1 MAIGERIH
9 YFRLLRGF
17 TQKYL
22 GKLLGFS
29 DSQADVRIAQY
40 EKGARSPKEKY
51 LNALAQIFEVSPHA
65 LNVPDID
72 TDIGLMHT
80 LFTLEDT
87 RGLKIGKLD
96 GELCLRLDK
105 DTGMTYHSMWDMF
118 NAWYQ
123 QAEKLESGEITK
135 EEYDQWRYTYPKMEA
150 EQTRQELD
158 ALREKRKAE
167 NNTDWPGRF
176 PDGIWRGIWFDYG
189 GNRLFTAS
197 HGADLLCCAKISD

>member
-1 MAIGERIH
+1 MKLFHCLYFFFITFNDHKYILRKTPIWLSQIIH
-9 YFRLLRGF
+9 P
-17 TQKYL
+17 TTNNVNQKYFTHTIKS
-22 GKLLGFS
+22 KLLGFS

-135 EEYDQWRYTYPKMEA
+135 EQYDQWRYTYPKMEW
-150 EQTRQELD
+150 EQTRRDLD

-167 NNTDWPGRF
+167 NNTD
-176 PDGIWRGIWFDYG
+176 
-189 GNRLFTAS
+189 
-197 HGADLLCCAKISD
+197 

>member
-72 TDIGLMHT
+72 TDIGLYAHSLYTGRYPWSENRKAGRRT
-80 LFTLEDT
+80 L
-87 RGLKIGKLD
+87 
-96 GELCLRLDK
+96 LRLDK
-105 DTGMTYHSMWDMF
+105 DAGMTYHSMWDMF

-135 EEYDQWRYTYPKMEA
+135 EEYDQWRYTYPKMEWD
-150 EQTRQELD
+150 RPP
-158 ALREKRKAE
+158 
-167 NNTDWPGRF
+167 PGSGRS
-176 PDGIWRGIWFDYG
+176 
-189 GNRLFTAS
+189 A
-197 HGADLLCCAKISD
+197 

>member
-105 DTGMTYHSMWDMF
+105 DAGMTYHSMWDMF

-135 EEYDQWRYTYPKMEA
+135 EQYDQWRYTYPKMEW
-150 EQTRQELD
+150 EQTRRDLD

-167 NNTDWPGRF
+167 NNTD
-176 PDGIWRGIWFDYG
+176 
-189 GNRLFTAS
+189 
-197 HGADLLCCAKISD
+197 

>member
-1 MAIGERIH
+1 
-9 YFRLLRGF
+9 
-17 TQKYL
+17 
-22 GKLLGFS
+22 
-29 DSQADVRIAQY
+29 
-40 EKGARSPKEKY
+40 
-51 LNALAQIFEVSPHA
+51 
-65 LNVPDID
+65 
-72 TDIGLMHT
+72 MHT

-105 DTGMTYHSMWDMF
+105 STGMDYVELYTGMTYHSMWDMF

-167 NNTDWPGRF
+167 NNTD
-176 PDGIWRGIWFDYG
+176 
-189 GNRLFTAS
+189 
-197 HGADLLCCAKISD
+197 

>member
-51 LNALAQIFEVSPHA
+51 LNALAQIFEVSPH
-65 LNVPDID
+65 
-72 TDIGLMHT
+72 DIGLMHT

-105 DTGMTYHSMWDMF
+105 DAGMTYHSMWDMF

-150 EQTRQELD
+150 EQTRRELD
-158 ALREKRKAE
+158 ILRTKQ
-167 NNTDWPGRF
+167 NTDNC
-176 PDGIWRGIWFDYG
+176 D
-189 GNRLFTAS
+189 
-197 HGADLLCCAKISD
+197 

>member
-105 DTGMTYHSMWDMF
+105 DTGMTYHSMWICLTHGISRQK
-118 NAWYQ
+118 NWSPARSPKKNTISGVIPILKWRLNKP
-123 QAEKLESGEITK
+123 AGNWTLCVKNGKLKTIQIKKPTK
-135 EEYDQWRYTYPKMEA
+135 KVLP
-150 EQTRQELD
+150 
-158 ALREKRKAE
+158 
-167 NNTDWPGRF
+167 N
-176 PDGIWRGIWFDYG
+176 
-189 GNRLFTAS
+189 
-197 HGADLLCCAKISD
+197 

>member
-9 YFRLLRGF
+9 HFRLLRGF

-96 GELCLRLDK
+96 GELCLRLDT

-150 EQTRQELD
+150 EQTRRELD
-158 ALREKRKAE
+158 ILRTKQ
-167 NNTDWPGRF
+167 NTDNC
-176 PDGIWRGIWFDYG
+176 D
-189 GNRLFTAS
+189 
-197 HGADLLCCAKISD
+197 

>member
-87 RGLKIGKLD
+87 RGLKIGNWTANSASD
-96 GELCLRLDK
+96 
-105 DTGMTYHSMWDMF
+105 W
-118 NAWYQ
+118 
-123 QAEKLESGEITK
+123 TK
-135 EEYDQWRYTYPKMEA
+135 TPE
-150 EQTRQELD
+150 
-158 ALREKRKAE
+158 
-167 NNTDWPGRF
+167 
-176 PDGIWRGIWFDYG
+176 
-189 GNRLFTAS
+189 
-197 HGADLLCCAKISD
+197 